1 MSIPPD
7 AQKCLDELT
16 YYIDSIV
23 TPSKDFKIVEG
34 MRMYMPGES
43 IMSNTVIENHLFSL
57 ACYMRRDDKKY
68 TGLKNIAHRNSDVT
82 NKILNGVRDIK
93 KKLKG
98 ETGEFKKLYKDI
110 GGWLTRHMG
119 KPLRY
124 KNVSTKKCGGKAGLQ
139 EEIPTYLLNA
149 ITKEKPVHPV
159 YGNLRY

>member
-7 AQKCLDELT
+7 AKKCLDQLA
-16 YYIDSIV
+16 YYIDSMLKV
-23 TPSKDFKIVEG
+23 VENPT
-34 MRMYMPGES
+34 MRIYMPGES
-43 IMSNTVIENHLFSL
+43 LYTVVDEHLFSL

-68 TGLKNIAHRNSDVT
+68 GIRHRNSDVT
-82 NKILNGVRDIK
+82 NKILNGVRVIK

-98 ETGEFKKLYKDI
+98 ETGELKNLYNHIDR
-110 GGWLTRHMG
+110 WLKRHMG